1 MEEYIS
7 KLNLERDYNEMIN
20 LLTDVEGFNTV
31 KEQYPNFN
39 TKILLSSFLIKNFK
53 DYFMINEYD
62 EVYRDAKIIVESIL
76 SHQQLQ
82 QQEYDKFFN
91 SFSTWRN
98 EDIKGMRQEINS
110 AQANLQNMLMDDPQ
124 DDADEQWNQGL
135 QINMNI
141 MKTTDSLL
149 KKYGE
154 SPPLH

>member
-20 LLTDVEGFNTV
+20 LLTDQEGFKTV

-39 TKILLSSFLIKNFK
+39 TKILLSSFLIKNFR

-62 EVYRDAKIIVESIL
+62 EVYRDAKAIVDTVIN
-76 SHQQLQ
+76 HQQVQ
-82 QQEYDKFFN
+82 QQDFDNFFN
-91 SFSTWRN
+91 SFSAWRD
-98 EDIKGMRQEINS
+98 EDIRGMRQEINS